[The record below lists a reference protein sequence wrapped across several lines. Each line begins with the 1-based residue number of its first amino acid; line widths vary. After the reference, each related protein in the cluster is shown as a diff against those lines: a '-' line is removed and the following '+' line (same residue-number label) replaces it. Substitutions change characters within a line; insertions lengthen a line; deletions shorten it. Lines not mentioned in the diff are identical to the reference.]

1 MDTVLIIL
9 AFVLAAAGL
18 LGSFLPVLPGPP
30 VAFAG
35 LALLWFTDF
44 HQPSAELLGM
54 HLFAATAITL
64 LDYYVPIYGTK
75 HFGGTPAG
83 SRGATV
89 GLVIGL
95 FLGPLGI
102 IAGPF
107 IGALL
112 AEMMAGTPSNRAF
125 RSAIGAFM
133 GFIAG
138 VFMKLAYALVAIYHI
153 FQCI

>member
-9 AFVLAAAGL
+9 AFVLAVAGV

-30 VAFAG
+30 LAFAG
-35 LALLWFTDF
+35 LALLWFTNQ

-75 HFGGTPAG
+75 RFGGTKAG
-83 SRGATV
+83 TRGATA

-107 IGALL
+107 IGAWL
-112 AEMMAGTPSNRAF
+112 AEIIAGTPSNKAF

-138 VFMKLAYALVAIYHI
+138 VFMKLAYALVVIYHI
-153 FQCI
+153 FQSI

>member
-30 VAFAG
+30 LAFAG
-35 LALLWFTDF
+35 LALLWFTDQ
-44 HQPSAELLGM
+44 QPSAELLGM

-75 HFGGTPAG
+75 RFGGTPAG
-83 SRGATV
+83 TRGATV

-112 AEMMAGTPSNRAF
+112 AEMIAGTPSNRAF

-138 VFMKLAYALVAIYHI
+138 VFMKLAYALVAFYHI
-153 FQCI
+153 FQSI

>member
-30 VAFAG
+30 LAFAG
-35 LALLWFTDF
+35 LALLWFTDQ
-44 HQPSAELLGM
+44 QPSAELLGM

-75 HFGGTPAG
+75 RFGGTPAG
-83 SRGATV
+83 TRGATA

-107 IGALL
+107 FGALL
-112 AEMMAGTPSNRAF
+112 AEMIAGTPSNRAF

-138 VFMKLAYALVAIYHI
+138 VFMKLAYALVAFYHI
-153 FQCI
+153 FQSI

>member
-30 VAFAG
+30 LAFAG
-35 LALLWFTDF
+35 LALLWFTDQ
-44 HQPSAELLGM
+44 QPSAELLGM

-75 HFGGTPAG
+75 RFGGTPAG
-83 SRGATV
+83 TRGATV

-112 AEMMAGTPSNRAF
+112 AEMIAGTASNRAF
-125 RSAIGAFM
+125 RSAIGTFM

-138 VFMKLAYALVAIYHI
+138 VFMKLAYALVAFYHI
-153 FQCI
+153 FQSI